1 MIQIRLNKP
10 GMAQSRYKAFDKDSR
25 HQGDQHVKKR
35 ILLVM
40 MQPPGSSGVQG
51 LIYNKILPYLE
62 TYGWEFHFAGP
73 APELASVMTE
83 TVDCPQYR
91 LHYTQNISWSHRFS
105 VLKNRQ
111 IKKSP
116 TFVFYGLCQF
126 LSRGLEKMSGH
137 DSRAYLLQGLR
148 QTVMAA
154 EKEWQYDLIAGKS
167 PDFPILEAVA
177 ELTRTINKPLVAMV
191 VDPHGKRDGASFTP
205 YQPQQQQRILD
216 QCCGAMFMSPLTL
229 QRYVESGLANSQK
242 AYFFTDSF
250 PSSVDLYRQGTSSL
264 LTSTRPVSSQDGRET
279 LRMAHLG
286 MLPEWRPIDAL
297 LKAVEEASVAV
308 NIDIFGYL
316 YPEAQQQ
323 ILSSPSLRSQV
334 RCHKPVSYPDSH
346 HIAEDSNAILVVIG
360 PRHLDNLPSKFFEYL
375 GHRKPVFVIGPPGN
389 PIQQIVTD
397 LGIGLY
403 CDVNDADSI
412 RSGFELLSSHYES
425 MIDAF
430 DTNQDAINKYSA
442 SQVAKHWCE
451 CLDKMLSASS
461 EEQIH

>member
-1 MIQIRLNKP
+1 MIPNRLNKQ
-10 GMAQSRYKAFDKDSR
+10 GMAQSRHKDSEKNSTN
-25 HQGDQHVKKR
+25 QGDQNAKKR

-40 MQPPGSSGVQG
+40 MQPPGSSGVQA

-83 TVDCPQYR
+83 TVDCPKHR
-91 LHYTQNISWSHRFS
+91 LHYTQNISWSQRFS
-105 VLKNRQ
+105 ILKNRQ
-111 IKKSP
+111 IKQSP
-116 TFVFYGLCQF
+116 SFIFYGLCQF
-126 LSRGLEKMSGH
+126 LSRSFEKMTGH

-154 EKEWQYDLIAGKS
+154 EDKWQYDLIAGKS
-167 PDFPILEAVA
+167 PDFPILETVA

-205 YQPQQQQRILD
+205 YQPEQQQRILD

-229 QRYVESGLANSQK
+229 QRYVESGLASPQK

-250 PSSVDLYRQGTSSL
+250 PSSVNLYKQGVSPLSS
-264 LTSTRPVSSQDGRET
+264 STRSVSSQDGRIS

-286 MLPEWRPIDAL
+286 MLPEWRPIDTL
-297 LKAVEEASVAV
+297 LKAVDDASVSV

-334 RCHKPVSYPDSH
+334 RCHKAVSYPDSH

-397 LGIGLY
+397 LEIGLY
-403 CDVNDADSI
+403 CDVNDAESI
-412 RSGFELLSSHYES
+412 RSGFELLSSRYDS
-425 MIDAF
+425 MITAF
-430 DTNQDAINKYSA
+430 DTNQDAINQYSA

-451 CLDKMLSASS
+451 CLDKMLSTAS
-461 EEQIH
+461 EMQTH

>member
-1 MIQIRLNKP
+1 MIPIRLDTR
-10 GMAQSRYKAFDKDSR
+10 GMAQSRDKASERNFL
-25 HQGDQHVKKR
+25 HQGDQHAKKR

-73 APELASVMTE
+73 APGLAAVMTE

-116 TFVFYGLCQF
+116 AFIFYGLCQF
-126 LSRGLEKMSGH
+126 LSRGLEKITGH

-154 EKEWQYDLIAGKS
+154 EDEWQYDLIAGKS
-167 PDFPILEAVA
+167 PDFPILETVA

-250 PSSVDLYRQGTSSL
+250 PSSIDLYKQGASPL
-264 LTSTRPVSSQDGRET
+264 LSSTRPVSSQDGRGT

-297 LKAVEEASVAV
+297 LKAVDEASVAV

-323 ILSSPSLRSQV
+323 ILGSPSLRSKV
-334 RCHKPVSYPDSH
+334 RCHKPVSYSDSH
-346 HIAEDSNAILVVIG
+346 HIAEDSSAILVVIG

-451 CLDKMLSASS
+451 CLDKMLSTAS